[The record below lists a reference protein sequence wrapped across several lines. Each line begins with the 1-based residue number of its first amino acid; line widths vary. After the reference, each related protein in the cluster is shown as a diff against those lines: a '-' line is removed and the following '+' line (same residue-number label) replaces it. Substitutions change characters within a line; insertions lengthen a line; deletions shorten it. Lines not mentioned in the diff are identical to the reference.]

1 MLRPYKIFISEE
13 SRRRKRMTTNP
24 YIGSSLDDLLEED
37 GILEEVDAIAIKR
50 VLAWQVSQL
59 MQEKG
64 LTKTTMAQEMNT
76 SRASLDRLLD
86 PENTSVT
93 LNTMVNAAKAVGKR
107 LRIELM

>member
-1 MLRPYKIFISEE
+1 MS
-13 SRRRKRMTTNP
+13 TNP

-50 VLAWQVSQL
+50 VLACLVQEL

-64 LTKTTMAQEMNT
+64 FTKTAMAQEMKT
-76 SRASLDRLLD
+76 SRASLDRFLD

-107 LRIELM
+107 LRIELV

>member
-1 MLRPYKIFISEE
+1 
-13 SRRRKRMTTNP
+13 MTTNP

-50 VLAWQVSQL
+50 VLAWQVQQL

-64 LTKTTMAQEMNT
+64 LTKTAMAQEMNT
-76 SRASLDRLLD
+76 SRASLDRFLD

-93 LNTMVNAAKAVGKR
+93 LNTMVNASKAVGKR
-107 LRIELM
+107 LRIELV

>member
-1 MLRPYKIFISEE
+1 
-13 SRRRKRMTTNP
+13 MTTNP

-50 VLAWQVSQL
+50 VLAWQVQAL

-64 LTKTTMAQEMNT
+64 LTKTAMAQEMNT

-107 LRIELM
+107 LRIELV

>member
-1 MLRPYKIFISEE
+1 
-13 SRRRKRMTTNP
+13 MTTNP
-24 YIGSSLDDLLEED
+24 YIGSLLDDLLEED

-50 VLAWQVSQL
+50 ILAWQVQEL

-64 LTKTTMAQEMNT
+64 FNKTTMAQEMNT
-76 SRASLDRLLD
+76 SRASLDRFLD

-107 LRIELM
+107 LRIELV

>member
-1 MLRPYKIFISEE
+1 
-13 SRRRKRMTTNP
+13 MTTNP

-50 VLAWQVSQL
+50 VLAWQVQAL

-64 LTKTTMAQEMNT
+64 LTKTAMAQEMNT

-93 LNTMVNAAKAVGKR
+93 LNTLVNAAKAVGKR
-107 LRIELM
+107 LRIELV

>member
-1 MLRPYKIFISEE
+1 MS
-13 SRRRKRMTTNP
+13 TNP

-50 VLAWQVSQL
+50 VLACLVQQL

-64 LTKTTMAQEMNT
+64 FTKTAMAQEMNT
-76 SRASLDRLLD
+76 SRASLDRFLD

-107 LRIELM
+107 LRIELV

>member
-1 MLRPYKIFISEE
+1 
-13 SRRRKRMTTNP
+13 MTTNP

-50 VLAWQVSQL
+50 VLACLVQEL

-64 LTKTTMAQEMNT
+64 LTKTAMAQEMNT
-76 SRASLDRLLD
+76 SRASLDRFLD

-107 LRIELM
+107 LRIELV

>member
-1 MLRPYKIFISEE
+1 
-13 SRRRKRMTTNP
+13 MTTNP

-50 VLAWQVSQL
+50 VLAWQVQEL

-64 LTKTTMAQEMNT
+64 LTKTAMAQEMKT
-76 SRASLDRLLD
+76 SRASLDRFLD

-107 LRIELM
+107 LRIELV

>member
-1 MLRPYKIFISEE
+1 
-13 SRRRKRMTTNP
+13 MTTNP

-37 GILEEVDAIAIKR
+37 GILDEVEAIAIKR
-50 VLAWQVSQL
+50 ILAWQVSQL

-64 LTKTTMAQEMNT
+64 LTKTAMAQEMNT
-76 SRASLDRLLD
+76 SRAALDRFLD

-107 LRIELM
+107 LNIELV

>member
-1 MLRPYKIFISEE
+1 
-13 SRRRKRMTTNP
+13 MTSNP

-37 GILEEVDAIAIKR
+37 GVLEEVEAMALKR
-50 VLAWQVSQL
+50 VLAWQVQEL
-59 MQEKG
+59 MKEKG
-64 LTKTTMAQEMNT
+64 LTKTAMAQEMNT

-107 LRIELM
+107 LRIELV

>member
-1 MLRPYKIFISEE
+1 
-13 SRRRKRMTTNP
+13 MTSNP
-24 YIGSSLDDLLEED
+24 YIGSSLDDLLEEG

-50 VLAWQVSQL
+50 VLAWQISQL

-64 LTKTTMAQEMNT
+64 LTKTAMAQEMNT
-76 SRASLDRLLD
+76 SRASLDRFLD

-107 LRIELM
+107 LRIELGK

>member
-1 MLRPYKIFISEE
+1 
-13 SRRRKRMTTNP
+13 MTTNP
-24 YIGSSLDDLLEED
+24 YIGSSLDDFLEED

-50 VLAWQVSQL
+50 VLAWQVQEL

-64 LTKTTMAQEMNT
+64 LTKTAMAQEMNT
-76 SRASLDRLLD
+76 SRASLDRFLD

-107 LRIELM
+107 LRIELVSSTSNP

>member
-1 MLRPYKIFISEE
+1 
-13 SRRRKRMTTNP
+13 MTTHP
-24 YIGSSLDDLLEED
+24 YIGSSLDALLEED

-64 LTKTTMAQEMNT
+64 LTKTAMAQKMKT

-107 LRIELM
+107 LRIELV